1 MKTGA
6 LLLVLLMGIQLTGC
20 KSTEK
25 TRVPNPKL
33 DLLIKN
39 QAFRIAVDAVQ
50 PQLTMALAQLNNSQ
64 LVRPGNTLSNINVG
78 GEGYFIKME
87 GDSVAANLPYYGER
101 QMGGGYGSPVGI
113 VFKEIARDLKIE
125 KTANTNAY
133 QVSFGVPS
141 AEEFY
146 RFMITLENNLDCTAH
161 VTSSHRNRIRFTGK
175 VEELESNEQ
184 Q

>member
-1 MKTGA
+1 MVLAVLTG
-6 LLLVLLMGIQLTGC
+6 VLLTGC

-25 TRVPNPKL
+25 IVVPNPKL
-33 DLLIKN
+33 GALMENKE
-39 QAFRIAVDAVQ
+39 FRIAVDAVQ

-64 LVRPGNTLSNINVG
+64 LVRPGNKLSNINVN

-87 GDSVAANLPYYGER
+87 GDSVTVNLPYYGER

-125 KTANTNAY
+125 KAAKTNAY
-133 QVSFGVPS
+133 QVTFGVPS

-146 RFMITLENNLDCTAH
+146 RFMITIENNLGCTAH

-175 VEELESNEQ
+175 VEELESSEQ